1 MKRSAPGAGA
11 CGKSPF
17 GPLCGGRW
25 MRSFFGT
32 QRKAQNTAK
41 PPLKMNKKEFICRG
55 RIEIKTKG
63 RENLTPGLFLL
74 LLNDNKRN
82 FLYKVML
89 VF

>member
-1 MKRSAPGAGA
+1 
-11 CGKSPF
+11 
-17 GPLCGGRW
+17 
-25 MRSFFGT
+25 
-32 QRKAQNTAK
+32 
-41 PPLKMNKKEFICRG
+41 MNKKEFICRG